1 MRGTGRA
8 RRTAI
13 GRAAS
18 VALLATLGSAAPAGA
33 ADFTVTNLN
42 DSGAGSLRQALTDA
56 EAAGND
62 RVLFAE
68 GLAGR
73 IALSSGELD
82 VGEGTEIV
90 GPGADRI
97 TVDGG
102 GVFRVFHVGGLPTQ
116 PVTISGLTIERGLA
130 GGGGGGVAAAGPIT
144 LSGLV
149 FRDNQTAGAGAA
161 VNNGGGPN
169 SGSTTIRDSTFVG
182 NAAAGAGGG
191 AISVTNDALAIE
203 RSTFFG
209 NTAPTGSGGAIFHTT
224 GGVHLLSITD
234 STIAGNNAAVAGGG
248 VQFMTNGRII
258 NSIIAGN
265 TAPARP
271 DVDVI
276 DTMAPN
282 VVASFSLIQQPPG
295 SGVTIDATNI
305 TGVDP
310 LLKPLADNGGPTATM
325 ALRKKSPAVDKG
337 SSDAAADQ
345 RGATRP
351 FNQKGVKQAP
361 GGDNADIG
369 AYERVLCAGVLVNEV
384 GTAGD
389 DELEGTKRK
398 DGILALG
405 GKDSMKGKKG
415 NDGLC
420 GGAGRDKL
428 RGGAG
433 DDDLRGQGGKDLLVG
448 GKGDDDLVGG
458 KGKDTERE

>member
-1 MRGTGRA
+1 M
-8 RRTAI
+8 
-13 GRAAS
+13 AA
-18 VALLATLGSAAPAGA
+18 ALAALMLWAAPATA
-33 ADFTVTNLN
+33 TDFTVTNLN
-42 DSGAGSLRQALTDA
+42 DSGPGSLRQALLGA
-56 EAAGND
+56 QAAGND

-68 GLAGR
+68 GLTGR

-82 VGEGTEIV
+82 IEEGTEIV

-116 PVTISGLTIERGLA
+116 PVSISGLTIERGLA
-130 GGGGGGVAAAGPIT
+130 AGGGGAVAASGPII

-149 FRDNQTAGAGAA
+149 FRNNQTAGAGAA
-161 VNNGGGPN
+161 VNNSDPDL
-169 SGSTTIRDSTFVG
+169 TLVRDSTFVG
-182 NAAAGAGGG
+182 NASAGVGGG
-191 AISVTNDALAIE
+191 AISVTGGPLTIE
-203 RSTFFG
+203 RSTFNA
-209 NTAPTGSGGAIFHTT
+209 NTAPTGSGGAIFHGT
-224 GGVHLLSITD
+224 GGPEQLTITD
-234 STIAGNNAAVAGGG
+234 STIAGNSAAVAGGG
-248 VQFMTNGRII
+248 VQFMTNGRIS
-258 NSIIAGN
+258 NSIVAGN

-271 DVDVI
+271 DVDVL

-282 VVASFSLIQQPPG
+282 VTASFSLIQQPPA
-295 SGVTIDATNI
+295 SGVTIDGTNV

-310 LLKPLADNGGPTATM
+310 LLKALADYGGPTPTM

-337 SSDAAADQ
+337 SSDAATDQ

-351 FNQKGVKQAP
+351 FNQKGVKKAP

-369 AYERVLCAGVLVNEV
+369 AYERAFCAGVLVNEV

-389 DELEGTKRK
+389 DKLKGTSKK

-405 GKDSMKGKKG
+405 GKDTVKGKKG

-420 GGAGRDKL
+420 GGPGRDKL
-428 RGGAG
+428 RGGPGA
-433 DDDLRGQGGKDLLVG
+433 DDLRGQGGKDLLVG
-448 GKGDDDLVGG
+448 GKGEDDLNGG